1 MNLRIL
7 ILILVLSAASAV
19 YAEGDDFQGDS
30 IRLRQ
35 MEFSEWT
42 LRDALTDII
51 DNTPG
56 SITKPVYTVVF
67 HGQNSGFRISVA
79 HGIVFFT
86 DYKYLG
92 YITVDDKDFVFASRD
107 FGDSAP
113 RINHIPV
120 SYTDN
125 SKTFSI
131 DAWLPFDSISEQT
144 YLIKYDAA
152 YKVSIEY
159 WEPDYY
165 VYVIEQKCTSRKTH
179 AQQHLNTPMP

>member
-19 YAEGDDFQGDS
+19 YAEGDDFRGDS

-42 LRDALTDII
+42 LRDALRDII
-51 DNTPG
+51 ENTPG
-56 SITKPVYTVVF
+56 SITKPVYTVIF
-67 HGQNSGFRISVA
+67 HEQNSGFRISVA

-131 DAWLPFDSISEQT
+131 GAWLPFDSISEQT

-165 VYVIEQKCTSRKTH
+165 VYVIEKKCTSRKTH
-179 AQQHLNTPMP
+179 QPTL